1 MGILAQGYEVE
12 GVDAKGHLPPYGE
25 QARNFAGLLRVE
37 KADEQGYEKDRPRES
52 CQNPIGAIEIECRE
66 SDDLVPM
73 VCQGT
78 FYIDFARQE
87 HQRRQENQA
96 GSDGYGQGVAIE
108 DVRVPAYESSCQK
121 EGQHVD
127 VVQHRGLG
135 DELGCQCSEYN
146 I

>member
-1 MGILAQGYEVE
+1 MEGGGAEGSLAQ
-12 GVDAKGHLPPYGE
+12 KGE
-25 QARNFAGLLRVE
+25 QGRNFAGLLRVE
-37 KADEQGYEKDRPRES
+37 KADEQGDEKGRPRES
-52 CQNPIGAIEIECRE
+52 CQKPIGAIEIEGRE

-96 GSDGYGQGVAIE
+96 GSDGYDQGVAIE
-108 DVRVPAYESSCQK
+108 DVRVPAYEPSCQK

-135 DELGCQCSEYN
+135 EELR
-146 I
+146 